1 MYTTLYLV
9 RHGQTVFNTRG
20 LIQGRSD
27 SPLTDL
33 GREQAWAA
41 ARWLRERGVSC
52 AEAFSSP
59 MERACATTE
68 LLWAG
73 SYMRLTGLSER
84 SFGELEGTE
93 VRQLPRPLG
102 DYPAG
107 FGGESLCALEER
119 LVRTMVRVMTG
130 AYRDG
135 EVPAGRTAAAAIEGC
150 PAVAGHA
157 GAAAAEGL
165 CADGARW
172 GIERPA
178 AVRRAPVPGRSDA
191 PIDPGALEPGPRG
204 TGEVLAVSHGAA
216 CKAFAHAWEAHAQ
229 VAVPDPLPNCM
240 VMVFAFDGR
249 RFSLREVADPAGYL
263 GGEGL
268 SI

>member
-33 GREQAWAA
+33 GRAQARAA

-73 SYMRLTGLSER
+73 SYLRLTGLSER
-84 SFGELEGTE
+84 SFGDLEGTE
-93 VRQLPRPLG
+93 VRRLPKPLA
-102 DYPAG
+102 DYPAR
-107 FGGESLCALEER
+107 FGGESLRAVEER
-119 LVRTMVRVMTG
+119 LSQTMVRVMTG

-135 EVPAGRTAAAAIEGC
+135 GAMGACAAVPAVEGW
-150 PAVAGHA
+150 
-157 GAAAAEGL
+157 AAAAEGL
-165 CADGARW
+165 CADAAGR
-172 GIERPA
+172 GGERA
-178 AVRRAPVPGRSDA
+178 AGMRSAPMPGRSDA
-191 PIDPGALEPGPRG
+191 PIDSGALAPRPHG

-216 CKAFAHAWEAHAQ
+216 CKAFAHAWEAYAQ
-229 VAVPDPLPNCM
+229 AEVPDPLPNCM
-240 VMVFAFDGR
+240 VMVFSFDGE